1 MLTQESLFLTR
12 VLGKKSWPKKGSG
25 RRGILWKI
33 HGNPW
38 RIRENPWNINGK
50 SAEIYG
56 ESAEIHWKSLENLWK
71 SIIKQALF
79 GYSLLAMVPTF
90 AACASFARGLT
101 FATGPTGSNLCNRSE
116 NEIQCRVQLHFSCP
130 THWLGQTIF
139 WKVEL
144 SCTAYWLG
152 PYRRVCLA
160 CVRSLHTSTHP
171 TNHNPPAH
179 QSIQESEIWT
189 AKKPTISCTNPCYT
203 FAILGASWAMAAFG
217 N

>member
-12 VLGKKSWPKKGSG
+12 VLGKKSWPKKGCG

-50 SAEIYG
+50 SVEIYG

-116 NEIQCRVQLHFSCP
+116 NEIQCNKIWKATLTHIANKCRSYNAWCNFIFLAPP
-130 THWLGQTIF
+130 TGLDHG
-139 WKVEL
+139 L
-144 SCTAYWLG
+144 SQIITCCKKAKMLPG
-152 PYRRVCLA
+152 L
-160 CVRSLHTSTHP
+160 HP
-171 TNHNPPAH
+171 TTRRL
-179 QSIQESEIWT
+179 E
-189 AKKPTISCTNPCYT
+189 Y
-203 FAILGASWAMAAFG
+203 
-217 N
+217 

>member
-1 MLTQESLFLTR
+1 MLTQEPLFLTR

-101 FATGPTGSNLCNRSE
+101 FATGPTGSNLCNRSLYQSAGIGYFGRSNFLAPPTGWDLTE
-116 NEIQCRVQLHFSCP
+116 DDPFLHR
-130 THWLGQTIF
+130 L
-139 WKVEL
+139 
-144 SCTAYWLG
+144 
-152 PYRRVCLA
+152 LA
-160 CVRSLHTSTHP
+160 GTL
-171 TNHNPPAH
+171 
-179 QSIQESEIWT
+179 
-189 AKKPTISCTNPCYT
+189 
-203 FAILGASWAMAAFG
+203 
-217 N
+217 

>member
-56 ESAEIHWKSLENLWK
+56 ESAEIHWKSMENLWK

-101 FATGPTGSNLCNRSE
+101 FATGKKLIWQRWPATWSSEPSCMLGYRNNLSMHSQNTPKKS
-116 NEIQCRVQLHFSCP
+116 
-130 THWLGQTIF
+130 
-139 WKVEL
+139 
-144 SCTAYWLG
+144 
-152 PYRRVCLA
+152 
-160 CVRSLHTSTHP
+160 VRNKKLT
-171 TNHNPPAH
+171 
-179 QSIQESEIWT
+179 QESD
-189 AKKPTISCTNPCYT
+189 PN
-203 FAILGASWAMAAFG
+203 

>member
-38 RIRENPWNINGK
+38 KIRENPWNINGK

-56 ESAEIHWKSLENLWK
+56 ESAEIHWKSMENLWK

-130 THWLGQTIF
+130 AHWLGPITMTCNMELRTI
-139 WKVEL
+139 
-144 SCTAYWLG
+144 
-152 PYRRVCLA
+152 
-160 CVRSLHTSTHP
+160 LHVGIP
-171 TNHNPPAH
+171 KQLEYA
-179 QSIQESEIWT
+179 
-189 AKKPTISCTNPCYT
+189 
-203 FAILGASWAMAAFG
+203 
-217 N
+217 

>member
-56 ESAEIHWKSLENLWK
+56 ESAEIHWKSMENLWK

-90 AACASFARGLT
+90 AACASKSIENPWKTIENPWKTHGNPRKIRGNPLKIMENPGKKLIWQRWPATWSSEPSCMLGYRNNLSMHSQNTPKKSVRNKKLT
-101 FATGPTGSNLCNRSE
+101 
-116 NEIQCRVQLHFSCP
+116 
-130 THWLGQTIF
+130 
-139 WKVEL
+139 
-144 SCTAYWLG
+144 
-152 PYRRVCLA
+152 
-160 CVRSLHTSTHP
+160 
-171 TNHNPPAH
+171 
-179 QSIQESEIWT
+179 QESD
-189 AKKPTISCTNPCYT
+189 PN
-203 FAILGASWAMAAFG
+203 

>member
-71 SIIKQALF
+71 SMENHGNPRKIRGNPLKIMENPGKKLIWQRWPATWSSEPSCML
-79 GYSLLAMVPTF
+79 GYRNNLSMHSQNTPKKSV
-90 AACASFARGLT
+90 RNKKLT
-101 FATGPTGSNLCNRSE
+101 
-116 NEIQCRVQLHFSCP
+116 
-130 THWLGQTIF
+130 
-139 WKVEL
+139 
-144 SCTAYWLG
+144 
-152 PYRRVCLA
+152 
-160 CVRSLHTSTHP
+160 
-171 TNHNPPAH
+171 
-179 QSIQESEIWT
+179 QESD
-189 AKKPTISCTNPCYT
+189 PN
-203 FAILGASWAMAAFG
+203 

>member
-38 RIRENPWNINGK
+38 KIRENPWNINGK

-56 ESAEIHWKSLENLWK
+56 ESAGIHWKSLENLWK

-90 AACASFARGLT
+90 AACASFARGPT
-101 FATGPTGSNLCNRSE
+101 FATFVHGNSMENPRKSFKIHGHPSKIHGKTMAIHGKSAEIRWKSWKSWEKTDLAALTCNMELRT
-116 NEIQCRVQLHFSCP
+116 ILHVGIPKQL
-130 THWLGQTIF
+130 
-139 WKVEL
+139 EY
-144 SCTAYWLG
+144 A
-152 PYRRVCLA
+152 
-160 CVRSLHTSTHP
+160 
-171 TNHNPPAH
+171 
-179 QSIQESEIWT
+179 
-189 AKKPTISCTNPCYT
+189 
-203 FAILGASWAMAAFG
+203 
-217 N
+217 

>member
-1 MLTQESLFLTR
+1 MLTQEPLFLTR

-56 ESAEIHWKSLENLWK
+56 ESAGIHWKSLENLWK

-130 THWLGQTIF
+130 AHWLG
-139 WKVEL
+139 
-144 SCTAYWLG
+144 
-152 PYRRVCLA
+152 
-160 CVRSLHTSTHP
+160 
-171 TNHNPPAH
+171 PAH

-189 AKKPTISCTNPCYT
+189 AKNEQFLVLTLV
-203 FAILGASWAMAAFG
+203 ILLHFWVLRGPWPLLATKK
-217 N
+217 

>member
-1 MLTQESLFLTR
+1 MLTQEPLFLTR

-116 NEIQCRVQLHFSCP
+116 NEIQCRVQLHFS
-130 THWLGQTIF
+130 
-139 WKVEL
+139 
-144 SCTAYWLG
+144 
-152 PYRRVCLA
+152 
-160 CVRSLHTSTHP
+160 
-171 TNHNPPAH
+171 
-179 QSIQESEIWT
+179 EIWT
-189 AKKPTISCTNPCYT
+189 AKNEQFLVLTLV
-203 FAILGASWAMAAFG
+203 ILLQFWALRGPWPLLATKK
-217 N
+217 

>member
-38 RIRENPWNINGK
+38 KIHENPWNINGK

-116 NEIQCRVQLHFSCP
+116 NEIQCRVQLQLIWQRWPATWSSEPSCM
-130 THWLGQTIF
+130 LGYRNN
-139 WKVEL
+139 L
-144 SCTAYWLG
+144 SMHSQNT
-152 PYRRVCLA
+152 PKKS
-160 CVRSLHTSTHP
+160 VRNKKLT
-171 TNHNPPAH
+171 
-179 QSIQESEIWT
+179 QESD
-189 AKKPTISCTNPCYT
+189 PN
-203 FAILGASWAMAAFG
+203 

>member
-56 ESAEIHWKSLENLWK
+56 ESAGIHWKSLENLWK

-101 FATGPTGSNLCNRSE
+101 FATGPTGSNPSFSRTSIENPWKTHGNPRKIRGNPLKIMENPGKKLIWQRWPATWSSE
-116 NEIQCRVQLHFSCP
+116 PSCM
-130 THWLGQTIF
+130 LGYRNN
-139 WKVEL
+139 L
-144 SCTAYWLG
+144 SMHSQNT
-152 PYRRVCLA
+152 PKKS
-160 CVRSLHTSTHP
+160 VRNKKLT
-171 TNHNPPAH
+171 
-179 QSIQESEIWT
+179 QESD
-189 AKKPTISCTNPCYT
+189 PN
-203 FAILGASWAMAAFG
+203 